1 MKEKINVFDY
11 SAKFT
16 KDIMKG
22 FLLTTKANGKVNS
35 MVIGWGTIGI
45 QWGKPICIV
54 YVRTSRFTHELLEE
68 NPEFTVNIPID
79 HLEEDVFRICGSLS
93 GKDMDK
99 IKEAHL
105 TLEEGQ
111 CVSVPGIKE
120 APITIECKVIYK
132 QTQVVGDYTDEIR
145 KKYYCNGEGKAEG
158 QQAVHTAFYGEIVN
172 AYMIK

>member
-1 MKEKINVFDY
+1 MKEKIDVFDY
-11 SAKFT
+11 SVKFT
-16 KDIMKG
+16 KDVMKG

-54 YVRTSRFTHELLEE
+54 YVRTSRYTHKLLEE

-79 HLEEDVFRICGSLS
+79 RLDEDVFRICGSLS

-105 TLEEGQ
+105 TLVEGE
-111 CVSVPGIKE
+111 CVSVPAIKE
-120 APITIECKVIYK
+120 APITLECKVIYK
-132 QTQVVGDYTDEIR
+132 QTQVVEDYAEDIR